1 MISNYE
7 HVPKLHECSFL
18 ATENEP
24 YTRHTLDKTSF
35 QSSVKKK
42 TNQLVFIYLVT
53 QNHLYSKNLQQT
65 PSLLWFY
72 CKELPLRIPKHPSL
86 HFSEFPTIFYGISKF
101 TAKITKESLV
111 ALFIW
116 VTVYSHNPLGFLF
129 FPPEVHGRR
138 GGTGAAR
145 PA

>member
-65 PSLLWFY
+65 PTILWFY
-72 CKELPLRIPKHPSL
+72 CIDIFKRIPKHQDL
-86 HFSEFPTIFYGISKF
+86 LFYEFST
-101 TAKITKESLV
+101 
-111 ALFIW
+111 
-116 VTVYSHNPLGFLF
+116 N
-129 FPPEVHGRR
+129 
-138 GGTGAAR
+138 
-145 PA
+145 